1 MGLERLR
8 DEDAT
13 ELVDR
18 RVRVLVADDHPA
30 MRRALAR
37 LVTEHGSFE
46 LVGEATDG
54 AEAIE
59 MIAAVSPDVAL
70 LDVRMPKLDG
80 LSLLE
85 RLRAEAPSVRV
96 LLISGYE
103 DSAIVHEAISRGAAG
118 FLLKES
124 EESEICAAITDVAGG
139 RTVLSM
145 ALQSGVLDQIRLR
158 APEPV
163 TLSPRERE
171 LLELATEGITSAE
184 IARRLCLSPNTVKTY
199 WQRLYEKLGANDRA
213 SAIAEAIRRG
223 LLR

>member
-8 DEDAT
+8 DEDAAAD
-13 ELVDR
+13 VDG

-37 LVTEHGSFE
+37 LVTEHPAFE

-54 AEAIE
+54 AEAID
-59 MIAAVSPDVAL
+59 MIEAVSPDVAL

-80 LSLLE
+80 LRLLE
-85 RLRAEAPSVRV
+85 RLQAQAPSVRV

-118 FLLKES
+118 FLLKDS
-124 EESEICAAITDVAGG
+124 EEAEICAAISDVARG
-139 RTVLSM
+139 RAVLSI

-158 APEPV
+158 APQPV
-163 TLSPRERE
+163 TLSARERE
-171 LLELATEGITSAE
+171 LLELATQGITSAE

-199 WQRLYEKLGANDRA
+199 WQRLYEKLGASDRA